1 MTREPPPYL
10 VVGTVTKPHGVR
22 GEVHVRVLT
31 DHPDSAFEP
40 GNRLRVA
47 REEATEPE
55 PGTAGLTVVRAR
67 EHRRGLLVDFREVG
81 DRDEAD
87 RLRGRRLLLPFDEV
101 ELLAE
106 DEVFYHDLVGLAVM
120 TVDGID
126 LGEVVEV
133 YELLPAHLLEVRKE
147 GRTRLLPFTAGVVE
161 SVDLEERILTV
172 DPPEG
177 LLDL

>member
-1 MTREPPPYL
+1 MRPEHPPYL
-10 VVGTVTKPHGVR
+10 VVGKVTKPHGVR

-31 DHPDSAFEP
+31 DRPQAAFEP
-40 GNRLRVA
+40 GARLRVA

-67 EHRRGLLVDFREVG
+67 EHRRGLLVGFREVG

-87 RLRGRRLLLPFDEV
+87 RLRGRRLLVPFDEV
-101 ELLAE
+101 ELPGE
-106 DEVFYHDLVGLAVM
+106 DEVFYHDLLGLAVV
-120 TVDGID
+120 TADGTD

-147 GRTRLLPFTAGVVE
+147 GRTHLLPFTAEVVE
-161 SVDLEERILTV
+161 SVDLEDRVLTV